1 MRFAVFAGLT
11 IGYVVPYTEWKMT
24 VWRSSKQFSIC
35 VTQFV
40 VLDSNDYVANSG
52 FVTNFMCGTI
62 SKRRLKP
69 AVVVA
74 AVLLGVVAVKP
85 TTAIASCGDYLLV
98 GSRVVG
104 SHAMPVREGRS
115 PERMATH
122 NPLPL
127 PSGNHG
133 SLPCRGPNCK
143 NSPTAPF
150 SPRPATVVSV
160 DNEQLGLLAEQS
172 GKPRPTFSGATS
184 SEQEFLAVGF
194 RPRVERPPRA
204 LCRLGLVVEAL

>member
-1 MRFAVFAGLT
+1 MD
-11 IGYVVPYTEWKMT
+11 
-24 VWRSSKQFSIC
+24 
-35 VTQFV
+35 
-40 VLDSNDYVANSG
+40 LDPSDYIANSG
-52 FVTNFMCGTI
+52 FVTNFMCGTV

-69 AVVVA
+69 AVIVA
-74 AVLLGVVAVKP
+74 VALLGVVAVNP
-85 TTAIASCGDYLLV
+85 AAVASCGDYLLV
-98 GSRVVG
+98 GSRAAG

-115 PERMATH
+115 PEGMATH

-127 PSGNHG
+127 TSGNRG

-150 SPRPATVVSV
+150 SPRPETVVSV

-172 GKPRPTFSGATS
+172 GKPRPTFSGADS
-184 SEQEFLAVGF
+184 REQEFVAVGF

-204 LCRLGLVVEAL
+204 LCRLGLVVEASRAVFVFTWPRRSRIQARMQRNVTTTNSKLL